1 MELRMSKVQPSKQKL
16 MRKQSYWAEI
26 VAEWDKNPISMAVFC
41 HNKNINQQ
49 QFYYWRRKLST
60 VENYES
66 NKDDAFIE
74 IANPH
79 SSITSNKPSLI
90 EHSTSLLEILLPNKV
105 NIMVTIPTI
114 DIGKLLQQLSGG
126 ILC

>member
-1 MELRMSKVQPSKQKL
+1 MELRMSKVQLSKQKL
-16 MRKQSYWAEI
+16 IRKQSYWSEI
-26 VAEWDKNPISMAVFC
+26 VAEWDKNPISMAIFC
-41 HNKNINQQ
+41 RNKNINQE

-60 VENYES
+60 IENYEP

-74 IANPH
+74 IANLH

-114 DIGKLLQQLSGG
+114 DIGKLIQQLSGG
-126 ILC
+126 MLC